1 MWEYAKSKIGKKKEL
16 LESKGYGE
24 KGKVKKWEQIRTL
37 GREATDNQSKEV
49 THKMKQRWCFR
60 ITNKLGNLKR
70 QACSK

>member
-16 LESKGYGE
+16 LESKGYRE

-49 THKMKQRWCFR
+49 TNKMKQRWCFR